1 MAENLRIIIAG
12 GGTGGHIFPAVAIGQ
27 ALQRLAPGTELLFVG
42 AIGKM
47 EMEKVPKEGF
57 EIVGLDIAGYDR
69 GNILKNLFLP
79 FKLLKSYFQARGVL
93 KSFKADAVVGVGGYA
108 SFPVLN
114 AAQSMQI
121 PTLIQ
126 EQNSYAGKS
135 NKILGKKAKAVCV
148 AYEHMDRFFSIDKLI
163 MTGNPVRKNISHM
176 NLSRVEGQAWLGL
189 NSEKKT
195 LLIVGGSLGAK
206 TLNETIDAQLEEIL
220 AEEVQVI
227 WQTGKPFY
235 EQAKKRIE
243 GLEDKVKVF
252 DFISEMGHAYA
263 AADVVISRAG
273 ALAIAEL
280 CIVAKPVIF
289 VPFPFAAED
298 HQTSNAM
305 ALVTHNAAMMVRNSD
320 AQLEL
325 VKKLKN
331 LLHDEA
337 MQEIMISAL
346 QKLAITDADE
356 RIAKRVIEIAKK
368 INERTG
374 TT

>member
-1 MAENLRIIIAG
+1 MEENLRIIIAG

-42 AIGKM
+42 ALGKM
-47 EMEKVPKEGF
+47 EMEKVPREGF
-57 EIVGLDIAGYDR
+57 EIVGLDIVGYDR
-69 GNILKNLFLP
+69 GSFLKNLLLP
-79 FKLLKSYFQARGVL
+79 FKLLKSNIQARGVL
-93 KSFKADAVVGVGGYA
+93 KRFKPHAVVGVGGYA

-114 AAQSMQI
+114 AAQSMGI

-148 AYEHMDRFFSIDKLI
+148 AYEQMQRFFPAEKLI
-163 MTGNPVRKNISHM
+163 TTGNPVRKSIAHNV
-176 NLSRVEGQAWLGL
+176 LGRVEGQAWLGMDP
-189 NSEKKT
+189 EKKT
-195 LLIVGGSLGAK
+195 LLIVGGSLGAR
-206 TLNETIDAQLEEIL
+206 TINETIDAELEKLLEEDI
-220 AEEVQVI
+220 QII
-227 WQTGKPFY
+227 WQTGKPYY
-235 EQAKKRIE
+235 EQAKERVA
-243 GLEDKVKVF
+243 GLELKVKVF
-252 DFISEMGHAYA
+252 DFISEMEHAYA

-305 ALVTHNAAMMVRNSD
+305 ALVEHNAAMMVRNAD
-320 AQLEL
+320 AKQEL
-325 VKKLKN
+325 VIKLKK

-337 MQEIMISAL
+337 MQELMINSL
-346 QKLAITDADE
+346 QRLAITDADE
-356 RIAKRVIEIAKK
+356 RIAKKVIEIAGK
-368 INERTG
+368 
-374 TT
+374 